1 MVNLSALTRTDAE
14 KLVSAAADRVCGRLL
29 MDATGRPTFRSPLD
43 FGPLRRLVQI
53 SALGTAALSAAV
65 AQAASE
71 SCEINVR
78 VSDISKT
85 AIEGAKVV
93 VREPSSTVELVV
105 GYASS
110 NGTWTTQLKPG
121 SYLFSAESPGYYIAQ
136 QPSLLKCDGKT
147 QEVDLVLQV
156 PNMGELVVVDPNVKP
171 LSWSYRL
178 FHTRLWL

>member
-1 MVNLSALTRTDAE
+1 MVVNLSALTRTEAE

-65 AQAASE
+65 
-71 SCEINVR
+71 
-78 VSDISKT
+78 
-85 AIEGAKVV
+85 
-93 VREPSSTVELVV
+93 
-105 GYASS
+105 
-110 NGTWTTQLKPG
+110 GTWTTQLKPG

-136 QPSLLKCDGKT
+136 QPSLLKCDRKT
-147 QEVDLVLQV
+147 QEVDLMLQV

-178 FHTRLWL
+178 FHPRLWL